1 MKNNKN
7 KLIRVAKEECKPKT
21 EDCNNKTEDER
32 LKQFSESVKK
42 SDKKSVKSALIYKEK
57 LLPSKFV
64 NKDEIYY
71 DTKTIN
77 EKGEIVVLLH
87 KIKLDSPYTMQ
98 NKLLYK
104 NVTKYISN
112 TAKDI
117 IFYISEHI
125 EWNVNSIM
133 FDYDDFYKEYP
144 CSKTSFYKGIEELI
158 KYNVI
163 ERYYNRRKVYGVN
176 YKYIS
181 FGSTYAFLANY
192 LERFTEELV
201 VKDGCVAIPNDIYNM
216 YLNAIKNSKKKIEN
230 KNENKENNIKEDI
243 SNAVK
248 ININNTITEE
258 QLKEM
263 EEMLY

>member
-7 KLIRVAKEECKPKT
+7 NIVVVDKETCKQARNELSKS
-21 EDCNNKTEDER
+21 KTEDER
-32 LKQFSESVKK
+32 LKQFSKSVRA
-42 SDKKSVKSALIYKEK
+42 SDKKSAKSALIYKEK

-64 NKDEIYY
+64 NKDEISY
-71 DTKTIN
+71 DTKIIN
-77 EKGEIVVLLH
+77 ENGDITVLINR
-87 KIKLDSPYTMQ
+87 IKLDSPYTMQ

-125 EWNVNSIM
+125 EWNINSIM

-158 KYNVI
+158 KYDVI

-181 FGSTYAFLANY
+181 FGSTYDFLSNY

-201 VKDGCVAIPNDIYNM
+201 VKDGYVAIPNDIYNL
-216 YLNAIKNSKKKIEN
+216 YLNAIKINKTNDMYKNKDNNIE
-230 KNENKENNIKEDI
+230 ENKEEIEEDERRDEI
-243 SNAVK
+243 G
-248 ININNTITEE
+248 
-258 QLKEM
+258 
-263 EEMLY
+263 